1 MELLQERFFV
11 KKTNRSTSVLEFF
24 AKNVGLVGLVTVIN
38 FLVIFYLVDKL
49 QNIEERLMVAERN
62 ASSAVNEIVNM
73 SAPEVEEVKE

>member
-1 MELLQERFFV
+1 M

-62 ASSAVNEIVNM
+62 ASSAVNEIGNM
-73 SAPEVEEVKE
+73 SAPEVDEVNK

>member
-1 MELLQERFFV
+1 
-11 KKTNRSTSVLEFF
+11 VLEFF

-73 SAPEVEEVKE
+73 STPEVEEVKK

>member
-73 SAPEVEEVKE
+73 STPEVEEVKK

>member
-73 SAPEVEEVKE
+73 SAPEVEEVNK

>member
-1 MELLQERFFV
+1 M